1 MRYMF
6 ALLPLTV
13 SFVLNFTSVSSPQIF
28 CRACAVEKYSLNKSS
43 VIIHETMATFRDSI
57 NCLKCPYGAECES
70 GIWNNAG
77 FWGSQHEALSSVNM
91 YPCPQDYCEQ
101 NTASLVAYDYCA
113 DGRTGT
119 LCGRCKDGLSESLFG
134 TDCIPD
140 ENCGWQN
147 WTVALMIAVYGVLYV
162 LFFMFEEDYSKL
174 VDYLSGKVQRKST
187 PAEREGKEMSDAG
200 YFQIFMYYIQTSQLL
215 QVKIIITEDESFAYL
230 HRPED
235 VLPGYIVEGVS
246 SLFSFDGLAFGKE
259 ACLSEGMT
267 PVMKTAWSSAFV
279 LYLFA
284 VLFLFYVLSGFC
296 CCCLAPKKRPRI
308 GVFSMSERMLTTF
321 VMLFL
326 YTYQEIAENALLL
339 LNCTKVDGI
348 SVLFHDGNVTCL
360 QSWQYGVIVMVR
372 VFVLPFF
379 TILLFGPRLLE
390 VGRISL
396 LFFLLS
402 FIFPLVL
409 AVPMIIYFV
418 ELYRGKTPTI
428 SEQTRH
434 RRADKTI
441 CCGEKDA
448 KLTETLVDVITGSYR
463 TDILGGVCWEGVIN
477 FRRMVLVL
485 LFTFVNDVL
494 LKQIFLSLG
503 CFLIL
508 LVHLR
513 AMPFKQRFSN
523 IFESVSLS
531 MLIVISATNLVKAAF
546 YYTQT
551 IPRGAAYFVMIVFEW
566 IEALALG
573 ILPVCIIIL
582 LVLSLVV
589 RAGSALA
596 HKGNNDSSHIPKR
609 RPVSRYSEATPN
621 SRYDAAM
628 NRERN
633 VHCRW
638 HMRDRNVIPPG
649 RSPYYP
655 VHSDSSYDTQASSWY
670 NQSDRSFL
678 GGYSKRLAFR
688 RYTSPVDSRFNS
700 APDYQLYPPR

>member
-1 MRYMF
+1 
-6 ALLPLTV
+6 
-13 SFVLNFTSVSSPQIF
+13 
-28 CRACAVEKYSLNKSS
+28 
-43 VIIHETMATFRDSI
+43 MATFHDRL
-57 NCLKCPYGAECES
+57 NCLKCPYGAECAS
-70 GIWNNAG
+70 GIWNNIG
-77 FWGSQHEALSSVNM
+77 FWGSPQETLSSVNM
-91 YPCPQDYCEQ
+91 YPCPQDYCVQ
-101 NTASLVAYDYCA
+101 NTASLVAYDSCA
-113 DGRTGT
+113 DGRTGM

-140 ENCGWQN
+140 EDCGWKN
-147 WTVALMIAVYGVLYV
+147 WTVALMIAVYGILYV

-174 VDYLSGKVQRKST
+174 VDYVSTKIQRKPSS
-187 PAEREGKEMSDAG
+187 ASSDGSEMSDAG

-215 QVKIIITEDESFAYL
+215 QVNIIIMEDDAYAYL
-230 HRPED
+230 HRPKD
-235 VLPGYIVEGVS
+235 VLPGYIVDGVS
-246 SLFSFDGLAFGKE
+246 SLFSFGGLAFGQE
-259 ACLSEGMT
+259 ACLSKGMT
-267 PVMKTAWSSAFV
+267 PVAKTAWSSAFI

-284 VLFLFYVLSGFC
+284 VLFLFYALSGFC
-296 CCCLAPKKRPRI
+296 CCCLAPNRRPRI
-308 GVFSMSERMLTTF
+308 GVFSMPERMLTTF

-360 QSWQYGVIVMVR
+360 QSWQYGVIIMVG

-379 TILLFGPRLLE
+379 TVLLFGPRLLE

-402 FIFPLVL
+402 FIFPLFL

-418 ELYRGKTPTI
+418 ELYRGKVPSI
-428 SEQTRH
+428 SEQTQQ
-434 RRADKTI
+434 RRGDKTI
-441 CCGEKDA
+441 CCGENNA
-448 KLTETLVDVITGSYR
+448 QITETIVEVVTGSYK

-513 AMPFKQRFSN
+513 AMPFKQGYSN
-523 IFESVSLS
+523 AFESVSLS

-573 ILPVCIIIL
+573 ILPVCIVIIL
-582 LVLSLVV
+582 LLSLVV
-589 RAGSALA
+589 RAGSSLA
-596 HKGNNDSSHIPKR
+596 HKGNNDSPHRPKP
-609 RPVSRYSEATPN
+609 RPMSRYSEVTPN
-621 SRYDAAM
+621 GRYNAAM
-628 NRERN
+628 ERGRYGHRY
-633 VHCRW
+633 VRGHT
-638 HMRDRNVIPPG
+638 RDRNVMPPG
-649 RSPYYP
+649 QSPYYP
-655 VHSDSSYDTQASSWY
+655 VHSDSSYDTQASSW
-670 NQSDRSFL
+670 NNHSDQTFL
-678 GGYSKRLAFR
+678 GGYRKRLAFR
-688 RYTSPVDSRFNS
+688 RYTSPVNGRFNA

>member
-1 MRYMF
+1 M
-6 ALLPLTV
+6 
-13 SFVLNFTSVSSPQIF
+13 F
-28 CRACAVEKYSLNKSS
+28 CRSCAEEKYSLNRSS
-43 VIIHETMATFRDSI
+43 VLVHETVATIRDRV
-57 NCLKCPYGAECES
+57 NCMKCPYGAKCAS

-77 FWGSQHEALSSVNM
+77 FWGSPQEALSSVNM
-91 YPCPQDYCEQ
+91 YPCPQDYCVQ
-101 NTASLVAYDYCA
+101 NTASPVAYDYCA

-119 LCGRCKDGLSESLFG
+119 LCGRCKDGYSESIFG

-140 ENCGWQN
+140 EDCGWKN

-174 VDYLSGKVQRKST
+174 VDYVSSKIQRKSA
-187 PAEREGKEMSDAG
+187 PADIEGKEMSDAG

-215 QVKIIITEDESFAYL
+215 QVNIIMHEDESFAYL
-230 HRPED
+230 RSPDD
-235 VLPGYIVEGVS
+235 VLPGYLVEGFS
-246 SLFSFDGLAFGKE
+246 SMFSFDGLAFGRE
-259 ACLSEGMT
+259 ACLSKGMT
-267 PVMKTAWSSAFV
+267 PVMKTAFSSAFII
-279 LYLFA
+279 YLFV
-284 VLFLFYVLSGFC
+284 VLFLFYALSGFC
-296 CCCLAPKKRPRI
+296 CCCLAPKRRPRI

-360 QSWQYGVIVMVR
+360 QSWQYGVIVMVG

-379 TILLFGPRLLE
+379 TVLLFGPRLLE
-390 VGRISL
+390 AGRISL
-396 LFFLLS
+396 IAFCLS
-402 FIFPLVL
+402 LVFPLFL
-409 AVPMIIYFV
+409 TVPMIIYFV
-418 ELYRGKTPTI
+418 QLYRGGTP
-428 SEQTRH
+428 SVSKPNRH
-434 RRADKTI
+434 RNEEKTI
-441 CCGEKDA
+441 CCGENETSIA
-448 KLTETLVDVITGSYR
+448 ETLVGVITGSYR

-513 AMPFKQRFSN
+513 AMPFKQRYSN
-523 IFESVSLS
+523 VFESVSLS

-573 ILPVCIIIL
+573 ILPVGIVIL
-582 LVLSLVV
+582 LILSLVV
-589 RAGSALA
+589 RAGTSLV
-596 HKGNNDSSHIPKR
+596 HKGDTDSHSATSRRHLPRYSDTTPIHGYDAAIARERKVSRKVYLKRNTKRVVSHDPSVSSSDTRNESWYGPMDQPLWR
-609 RPVSRYSEATPN
+609 RPV
-621 SRYDAAM
+621 
-628 NRERN
+628 
-633 VHCRW
+633 
-638 HMRDRNVIPPG
+638 
-649 RSPYYP
+649 
-655 VHSDSSYDTQASSWY
+655 
-670 NQSDRSFL
+670 
-678 GGYSKRLAFR
+678 KRMAFR
-688 RYTSPVDSRFNS
+688 RFTSPVSGSRHA
-700 APDYQLYPPR
+700 APDYQFYPHI